1 MFDKLQN
8 PLALAGRVL
17 LASLFLPAGISKI
30 AGFDGTVGYIASV
43 GLPLPEL
50 GAVLAIAV
58 EVIGGVALL
67 VGFGARPAALVLAL
81 FTLVASYFFHGYWRL
96 PADQQ
101 FVQQLMFFKNV
112 AVAGGLL
119 LLAAWG
125 AGAWSIDARR
135 TAAPAARRDFSF
147 AG

>member
-1 MFDKLQN
+1 MKHKSILWAAC
-8 PLALAGRVL
+8 LSLAAGGALAQSSVV
-17 LASLFLPAGISKI
+17 
-30 AGFDGTVGYIASV
+30 VG
-43 GLPLPEL
+43 GM
-50 GAVLAIAV
+50 
-58 EVIGGVALL
+58 L

>member
-1 MFDKLQN
+1 MQRRRHRMN
-8 PLALAGRVL
+8 HAEA
-17 LASLFLPAGISKI
+17 
-30 AGFDGTVGYIASV
+30 DGDAIPGVD
-43 GLPLPEL
+43 
-50 GAVLAIAV
+50 GADHHRQLDL
-58 EVIGGVALL
+58 IGGVALL